1 MTTHIFISMLHWLQK
16 LHYSQ
21 FTLLLLPLFL
31 ISFAIGGESFTNQIL
46 SRSYNTTSKLQA
58 DKQTVKAQ
66 FAANVLVTAVEVEK
80 KRESTVVEYQTENSV
95 LKKVRFVLPVTE
107 VNTAKTIIAQ
117 EMGQTQA
124 KDVLQIGRKMQVRSA
139 FKVLGILAEIEK
151 KRGVTLVTVNTASST
166 LQNLEFEYPVTD
178 LPIIKATLIQQL
190 GLSKED
196 IARFVSYRIKN

>member
-1 MTTHIFISMLHWLQK
+1 MYWLQK

-21 FTLLLLPLFL
+21 FILLLLPLFL
-31 ISFAIGGESFTNQIL
+31 ISFASCGESFTNQIL
-46 SRSYNTTSKLQA
+46 SRSYNTISKLQA

-66 FAANVLVTAVEVEK
+66 FAVNVLVTAVEVEK
-80 KRESTVVEYQTENSV
+80 KRESTIVEYQTENSV
-95 LKKVRFVLPVTE
+95 LKRIRFVLPVTE

-124 KDVLQIGRKMQVRSA
+124 KDVLQVGRKMQVRSA

-151 KRGVTLVTVNTASST
+151 KRGVTVVTVNTANSI

-178 LPIIKATLIQQL
+178 LPTIKTTLIQQL
-190 GLSKED
+190 GLSRED

>member
-1 MTTHIFISMLHWLQK
+1 MYWLQK

-21 FTLLLLPLFL
+21 FILLLLPLFL
-31 ISFAIGGESFTNQIL
+31 ISFASCGESFTNQIL
-46 SRSYNTTSKLQA
+46 SRSYNTISKLQA

-66 FAANVLVTAVEVEK
+66 FAVNVLVTAVEVEK
-80 KRESTVVEYQTENSV
+80 KRESTIVEYQTENSV
-95 LKKVRFVLPVTE
+95 LKRIRFVLPVTE

-124 KDVLQIGRKMQVRSA
+124 KDVLQVGRKMQVRSA

-151 KRGVTLVTVNTASST
+151 KRGVTLVTVNTANSI
-166 LQNLEFEYPVTD
+166 LQNLEFEYPITD
-178 LPIIKATLIQQL
+178 LPTIKTTLIQQL
-190 GLSKED
+190 GLSRED

>member
-1 MTTHIFISMLHWLQK
+1 MYWLQK

-31 ISFAIGGESFTNQIL
+31 ISFASCGESFTNQIL
-46 SRSYNTTSKLQA
+46 SRSYSTISKLQA

-66 FAANVLVTAVEVEK
+66 FAVNVLVTAVEVEK
-80 KRESTVVEYQTENSV
+80 KRESTIVEYQTENSV
-95 LKKVRFVLPVTE
+95 LKRVRFVLPVTE

-124 KDVLQIGRKMQVRSA
+124 KDVLQVGRKMQVRSA

-151 KRGVTLVTVNTASST
+151 KRGVTLVTVNTANSI

-178 LPIIKATLIQQL
+178 LPTIKTTLIQQL
-190 GLSKED
+190 GLSRED

>member
-1 MTTHIFISMLHWLQK
+1 MLNWLQK

-31 ISFAIGGESFTNQIL
+31 ISFASCGESFTNQIL

-66 FAANVLVTAVEVEK
+66 FAVNVLVTAVEVEK
-80 KRESTVVEYQTENSV
+80 KRESIVVEYQTENSV
-95 LKKVRFVLPVTE
+95 LKKIRFVLPVTE

-124 KDVLQIGRKMQVRSA
+124 KDVLQVGRTMQVRSA

-151 KRGVTLVTVNTASST
+151 KEGVTLVTVNTANSI

-178 LPIIKATLIQQL
+178 LPTIKTTLIQQL
-190 GLSKED
+190 GLSRED
-196 IARFVSYRIKN
+196 IARFVSYRVTN

>member
-1 MTTHIFISMLHWLQK
+1 MITHIFISMYWLQK

-21 FTLLLLPLFL
+21 FILLLLPLFL
-31 ISFAIGGESFTNQIL
+31 ISFASCGESFTNQIL
-46 SRSYNTTSKLQA
+46 SRSYNTISKLQA

-66 FAANVLVTAVEVEK
+66 FAVNVLVTAVEVEK
-80 KRESTVVEYQTENSV
+80 KRESTIVEYQTENSV
-95 LKKVRFVLPVTE
+95 LKRIRFVLPVTE

-124 KDVLQIGRKMQVRSA
+124 KDVLQVGRKMQVRSA

-151 KRGVTLVTVNTASST
+151 KRGVTVVTVNTANSI

-178 LPIIKATLIQQL
+178 LPTIKTTLIQQL
-190 GLSKED
+190 GLSRED

>member
-1 MTTHIFISMLHWLQK
+1 MLHWLLK

-31 ISFAIGGESFTNQIL
+31 ISFASCGESFTNQIL

-66 FAANVLVTAVEVEK
+66 FEVNVLVTAVEVEK
-80 KRESTVVEYQTENSV
+80 KRDSTIVEYQTENSV
-95 LKKVRFVLPVTE
+95 LKKIRFVLPVTE

-117 EMGQTQA
+117 EMGQTQG

-151 KRGVTLVTVNTASST
+151 KQGVTLITVNTANSI

-178 LPIIKATLIQQL
+178 LPTIKTTLIQQL
-190 GLSKED
+190 GLSRED

>member
-1 MTTHIFISMLHWLQK
+1 MYWLQK

-31 ISFAIGGESFTNQIL
+31 ISFASCGESFTNHIL
-46 SRSYNTTSKLQA
+46 SRSYNTISKLQA

-66 FAANVLVTAVEVEK
+66 FAVNVLVTAVEVEK
-80 KRESTVVEYQTENSV
+80 KRESTIVEYQTENSV
-95 LKKVRFVLPVTE
+95 LKRIRFVLPVTE

-124 KDVLQIGRKMQVRSA
+124 KDVLQVGRKMQVRSA

-151 KRGVTLVTVNTASST
+151 KRGVTVVTVNTANSI

-178 LPIIKATLIQQL
+178 LPTIKTTLIQQL
-190 GLSKED
+190 GLSRED

>member
-1 MTTHIFISMLHWLQK
+1 MTTHIFISMYWLQK

-31 ISFAIGGESFTNQIL
+31 ISFASCGESFTNQIL
-46 SRSYNTTSKLQA
+46 SRSYSTISKLQA

-66 FAANVLVTAVEVEK
+66 FAVNVLVTAVEVEK
-80 KRESTVVEYQTENSV
+80 KRESTIVEYQTENSV
-95 LKKVRFVLPVTE
+95 LKRVRFVLPVTE

-124 KDVLQIGRKMQVRSA
+124 KDVLQVGRKMQVRSA

-151 KRGVTLVTVNTASST
+151 KRGVTLVTVNTANSI

-178 LPIIKATLIQQL
+178 LPTIKTTLIQQL
-190 GLSKED
+190 GLSRED

>member
-1 MTTHIFISMLHWLQK
+1 MLYWLQK

-31 ISFAIGGESFTNQIL
+31 ISFASCGESFTNQIL

-66 FAANVLVTAVEVEK
+66 FAVNVLVTAVEVEK
-80 KRESTVVEYQTENSV
+80 KRESTVVEYQTANSV
-95 LKKVRFVLPVTE
+95 LKKIRFVLPVTE

-124 KDVLQIGRKMQVRSA
+124 KDVLQVGRKMQVRSA

-151 KRGVTLVTVNTASST
+151 KRGVTLVTVNTANSI

-178 LPIIKATLIQQL
+178 LPTIKTTLIQQL
-190 GLSKED
+190 GLSRED
-196 IARFVSYRIKN
+196 IARFVSYRVKN